1 MILHVFYKE
10 LKWVLT
16 KHQLYLL
23 KNTKESVFLYTTM
36 INMGHVM
43 RYNDVGRKCSNITCS
58 QLILAHDH
66 EINRNVMKTDL
77 RFLGTTRYN
86 QIFKPMSKYCKNP
99 IILLGNINS
108 NFIFHH
114 TISHLKRRGS
124 YLPIGKYKDELS
136 KWLESSS
143 CT

>member
-1 MILHVFYKE
+1 
-10 LKWVLT
+10 
-16 KHQLYLL
+16 
-23 KNTKESVFLYTTM
+23 M

-86 QIFKPMSKYCKNP
+86 QIFKPM
-99 IILLGNINS
+99 LNIVRTLHYNS
-108 NFIFHH
+108 
-114 TISHLKRRGS
+114 SR
-124 YLPIGKYKDELS
+124 KYK
-136 KWLESSS
+136 
-143 CT
+143 

>member
-43 RYNDVGRKCSNITCS
+43 QYNDVGRKCSNITCS

-77 RFLGTTRYN
+77 RFLGTTRCN
-86 QIFKPMSKYCKNP
+86 KIFKPMPKYC
-99 IILLGNINS
+99 NINS